1 MFKHISNEENMKLG
15 KLPCTEMSKL
25 SDLRPRPKKE
35 TEKGII
41 IIKTRSQFQS
51 QEKKKSKRQN
61 IIKTE
66 VAG

>member
-1 MFKHISNEENMKLG
+1 MKVG

-41 IIKTRSQFQS
+41 IKTRSQFQS
-51 QEKKKSKRQN
+51 QEKKSKRQN
-61 IIKTE
+61 VIKTE

>member
-1 MFKHISNEENMKLG
+1 MKVG

-41 IIKTRSQFQS
+41 IIKTRTKFQS
-51 QEKKKSKRQN
+51 HEKKR
-61 IIKTE
+61 
-66 VAG
+66 